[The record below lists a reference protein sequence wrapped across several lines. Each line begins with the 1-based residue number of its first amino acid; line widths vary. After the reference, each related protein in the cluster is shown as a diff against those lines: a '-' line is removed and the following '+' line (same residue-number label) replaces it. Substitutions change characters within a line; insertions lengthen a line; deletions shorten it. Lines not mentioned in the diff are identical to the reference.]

1 MKKGILVLV
10 AFVINWQLQAQ
21 IKVTDIAKIFDK
33 YQQDLDASESK
44 GKSDSQKLRLS
55 YNPRMLNMFMANN
68 ISNYISS
75 SKDISLQKY
84 YAVLESG
91 DGSLF
96 LGYNFMFRKD
106 KIDRL
111 RQVFNVG
118 IKTNMENN
126 FSALLVNDNV
136 NPELALNL
144 KYSYIFR
151 GAIRY
156 YPSHKDAVKKYR
168 DEFLKKKY
176 AEILKKYEDTG
187 PAGEDNTDIEARLKY
202 ATNLSAEEKQEL
214 IDDEYTSIYQKIAED
229 EEKFITENKMF
240 NSIILRWINLE
251 GYLPV
256 ANKKYEVAPSLSI
269 FNTIVKEM
277 YNFNVSVSYT
287 RMQKWKSKQIFYT
300 TGTAS
305 IYNINNIINKELK
318 IYKFETIV
326 NQGGNN
332 QTVSD
337 TKDAYVG
344 VYKSGT
350 AISLKAELIGFIYKD
365 ITGLSVAGELVYGP
379 FTARNWKFGIPFS
392 LKDKDDKPSVNL
404 ELQLKEVFGVH
415 SIGISVGYVFGRFF
429 K

>member
-1 MKKGILVLV
+1 MKKGILVITV
-10 AFVINWQLQAQ
+10 CIITCQLQAQ
-21 IKVTDIAKIFDK
+21 IKVTDIAKIFEK
-33 YQQDLDASESK
+33 YQKDLDESESK
-44 GKSDSQKLRLS
+44 GKGDSQKLRLS

-96 LGYNFMFRKD
+96 VGYNFMFRKD

-126 FSALLVNDNV
+126 FSALLVDDNI

-144 KYSYIFR
+144 KYSYIFKGR
-151 GAIRY
+151 IRY
-156 YPSHKDAVKKYR
+156 YPSHKEAVKKYR
-168 DEFLKKKY
+168 NDFLKIKY
-176 AEILKKYEDTG
+176 ADALKKYDDVGVQSDE
-187 PAGEDNTDIEARLKY
+187 NTDIEARLKY

-214 IDDEYTSIYQKIAED
+214 IDDEYTSMYQKIAED

-240 NSIILRWINLE
+240 NSIILRWITFE
-251 GYLPV
+251 SYVPV
-256 ANKKYEVAPSLSI
+256 ANKKYEVSPSPSV
-269 FNTIVKEM
+269 FNTVVKEM
-277 YNFNVSVSYT
+277 YNFNASLSYT

-305 IYNINNIINKELK
+305 VYNINNIINKELK
-318 IYKFETIV
+318 SYKFETIV

-332 QTVSD
+332 QTVTD
-337 TKDAYVG
+337 TKDAYTG

-350 AISLKAELIGFIYKD
+350 AVSLKAELIGFLYKD
-365 ITGLSVAGELVYGP
+365 IAGLSIAGELVYGP
-379 FTARNWKFGIPFS
+379 FTARNWKIGIPFS
-392 LKDKDDKPSVNL
+392 LKDKDDKPSINL
-404 ELQLKEVFGVH
+404 ELQFKEVFGAH
-415 SIGISVGYVFGRFF
+415 SVGISVGYVFGKFF